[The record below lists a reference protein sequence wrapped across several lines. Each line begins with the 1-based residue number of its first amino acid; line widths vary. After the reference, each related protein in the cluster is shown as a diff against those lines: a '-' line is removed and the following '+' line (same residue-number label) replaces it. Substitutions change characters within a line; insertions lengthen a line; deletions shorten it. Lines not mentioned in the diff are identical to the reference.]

1 MNSDATFRQCSHRQR
16 GFTLVEIMVALVLS
30 LILTAGVVQIYLTTK
45 QTYRLQESL
54 SRIQENAR
62 YALATL
68 SRDIRMAGYWG
79 CGTQS
84 IDPDDVD
91 ENSVLNS
98 KDDYF
103 WNFDVPIEGFEGND
117 DGTWS
122 PSLDGSVT
130 SPVAGSDVLTLR
142 SVDGGGATVTSD
154 TFDVTMPHDLKQCG
168 IALVTNCETAVVF
181 QITNDPASGSVED
194 TTVDCS
200 APKNASVVADKV
212 DYVGGDILPI
222 STKTYYVRTG
232 DLSGMPGLWRRKSN
246 EPPEELVEGVERLEI
261 RYGVDTDDDGRV
273 ESYVTANAVT
283 DWAEVAS
290 INLNLL
296 LVSVEGNVITEDQT
310 LEIAGTEETFTDRRL
325 RQVFST
331 TVGVRNRLP

>member
-1 MNSDATFRQCSHRQR
+1 MNSHATSWQCNHRQR

-84 IDPDDVD
+84 IDPGDVD
-91 ENSVLNS
+91 EDSVLNN

-130 SPVAGSDVLTLR
+130 SPLAGSDVLTLR

-154 TFDVTMPHDLKQCG
+154 TFAVTTPNDLEQCG

-194 TTVDCS
+194 ATTGC
-200 APKNASVVADKV
+200 APNNAIVVADKV
-212 DYVGGDILPI
+212 NYVGGDILPI

-232 DLSGMPGLWRRKSN
+232 NLSGMPGLWRRVAN
-246 EPPEELVEGVERLEI
+246 NAPEELVEGVERLEI

-296 LVSVEGNVITEDQT
+296 LVSVEENVITEDQT